1 MVPEPVSDVRVRHV
15 PAAHPYVE
23 HVHALPSTASAPAVA
38 VLPDPPVPGA
48 PPGQWWP
55 HPALEEAWV
64 REHAHEQDV
73 LHVHFGVEGRSLP
86 ELRAWLDAL
95 ADLGLP
101 LVHTVHDVD
110 HPHLHDQRHHREQL
124 ALLVERADGLLT
136 LSEGAAQ
143 RVEREHGRRPLVLPH
158 PHVVPMDLL
167 DRPRP
172 VHEELRIGM
181 HLKSLRTNVTPM
193 RVLPALLEA
202 VPHLAARTGR
212 PAVLEIRAHPEVL
225 DPDFTRHDEALARLL
240 RRLLDD
246 PPPGV
251 EVLVGPRLDDE
262 QLWAALQ
269 AVDVSVLPY
278 AWATHSGW
286 VEACRDLGTWVLSPE
301 VGHLEEQGAGMV
313 IAWGPPH
320 QAPIPSRLV
329 DLLALCAAGPP
340 ARPGAQARAAQ
351 RAELARRHAQ
361 VYAGV
366 IDGRRID
373 GGSPP

>member
-1 MVPEPVSDVRVRHV
+1 MSAVRVRHV

-23 HVHALPSTASAPAVA
+23 HVQAPPASAAQPAVT

-55 HPALEEAWV
+55 HPALDEGWV
-64 REHAHEQDV
+64 RAHAREQDV

-86 ELRAWLDAL
+86 ELRSWLDAL
-95 ADLGLP
+95 GDLGLP

-110 HPHLHDQRHHREQL
+110 HPHLHDQTHHRDQL
-124 ALLVERADGLLT
+124 ALLVERSDGLLT
-136 LSEGAAQ
+136 LSEGAAR
-143 RVEREHGRRPLVLPH
+143 RVEQEHGRRPLVLPH
-158 PHVVPMDLL
+158 PHVVPLDLL
-167 DRPRP
+167 DGPRP
-172 VHEELRIGM
+172 VHEELRIGL
-181 HLKSLRTNVTPM
+181 HLKSLRTNLAPL

-202 VPHLAARTGR
+202 LPHLPGRTGR

-225 DPDFTRHDEALARLL
+225 DPGFPRHDAELAGLL

-262 QLWAALQ
+262 ELWTALQ
-269 AVDVSVLPY
+269 ALDVSVLPY

-286 VEACRDLGTWVLSPE
+286 VEACRDLGTWVLAPQ
-301 VGHLEEQGAGMV
+301 VGHLEEQGADMLRT
-313 IAWGPPH
+313 WGPPDR
-320 QAPIPSRLV
+320 APSASRLV
-329 DLLALCAAGPP
+329 DLLARCASGPP
-340 ARPGAQARAAQ
+340 ARPGRAARSAQ
-351 RAELARRHAQ
+351 RSELARRHAQ

-366 IDGRRID
+366 LEGRRID
-373 GGSPP
+373 GGNPP

>member
-1 MVPEPVSDVRVRHV
+1 MSTVRVRHV

-23 HVHALPSTASAPAVA
+23 HVQAAPTGASSPAA
-38 VLPDPPVPGA
+38 TVLPDPPVPGA

-64 REHAHEQDV
+64 RQHAREQDV
-73 LHVHFGVEGRSLP
+73 LHVHFGMEARSLT

-110 HPHLHDQRHHREQL
+110 HPHLHDQTHHRDQL
-124 ALLVERADGLLT
+124 ALLVERSDGLLT
-136 LSEGAAQ
+136 LSDGAAD
-143 RVEREHGRRPLVLPH
+143 RVEQEHGRRPLVLPH
-158 PHVVPMDLL
+158 PHVVPSTLL

-172 VHEELRIGM
+172 VHEELRVGL
-181 HLKSLRTNVTPM
+181 HLKSLRTNLAPM

-202 VPHLAARTGR
+202 LPEFSARTAR
-212 PAVLEIRAHPEVL
+212 PAVLEVRAHPEVL
-225 DPDFTRHDEALARLL
+225 DPAFPRHDQALAGLL

-251 EVLVGPRLDDE
+251 EVVVGPRLDDE
-262 QLWAALQ
+262 QLWSALQ
-269 AVDVSVLPY
+269 GLDVSVLPY

-286 VEACRDLGTWVLSPE
+286 IEACRDLGTWVLAPR

-313 IAWGPPH
+313 RTWG
-320 QAPIPSRLV
+320 APDAAPAPSRLADILV
-329 DLLALCAAGPP
+329 RCAAGPP
-340 ARPGAQARAAQ
+340 ARPGRAARSAQ
-351 RAELARRHAQ
+351 RLELARRHAQ

-366 IDGRRID
+366 LEGRRID
-373 GGSPP
+373 GGNPP